1 MAEVRSGTDDRRD
14 ERRPVKRRPKW
25 ICTGVLILVCLARAV
40 LCDDVDGLRRRAEGG
55 DVEAQWQ
62 LALAYYNGRGVA
74 PDNGE
79 ALRWLREAAEQ
90 GHGDA
95 QHHLGFVYARGLLG
109 LSRDDSEAVKWWRK
123 AAEQGHE
130 WGQNNLGRMYEAGR
144 AVPRDLVQ
152 AHMWFSLAAMQGND
166 EAIKNRDRIAAV
178 MRSAQIAEA
187 TRLADEWRASHSPR

>member
-1 MAEVRSGTDDRRD
+1 VKPRS
-14 ERRPVKRRPKW
+14 EW
-25 ICTGVLILVCLARAV
+25 ICTGVLILVCLARVA
-40 LCDDVDGLRRRAEGG
+40 LCDDVDALRRRAEGG

-95 QHHLGFVYARGLLG
+95 QHHLGFVSAQGLLG
-109 LSRDDSEAVKWWRK
+109 LSRDDSEAVKWWSK

-166 EAIKNRDRIAAV
+166 EAVKNRDRIAAV

-187 TRLADEWRASHSPR
+187 ERLAAEWLEEHPRE